1 VTETDASVLV
11 DLAGWVLLAVTLL
24 LPLVSRDCRGDRR
37 IAYVIWV
44 GIVAHQALALWTA
57 YLTGLSSDAGDM
69 HLAAVQR
76 LGHWNSSL
84 SIGGY
89 FYIQLLGAAYEVL
102 APSSF
107 LGQQLSI
114 LAYALSCLVFVRL
127 LAVLGVDRNR
137 WVLLALYA
145 LPLSML
151 RYTSTTIREAYQIL
165 FLTLAIYW
173 AIRYKRQVSVLAF
186 ALSTVSAI
194 AAGIFH
200 DGLIVYSIFLVGLII
215 VWPMG
220 SGSSSGSHSRELAMR
235 RLLLAVPLT
244 LAAAWGAYR
253 VIGGTGGGLA
263 IQALTSRR
271 ALEYAARYRE
281 GGLTIDARTTY
292 QVRLNTSSLPALVAS
307 LGPVFVYYMFTPFPW
322 QIRSLQD
329 VYGAAEALLRF
340 LLLIYAV
347 QEWRRSA
354 GERRRLI
361 GLLLVA
367 YFSLAFLW
375 SLGTVNYGTASRH
388 HLTTTWILLVV
399 GGPRLLHAAARWTQ
413 IAVAQRRLA
422 RA

>member
-1 VTETDASVLV
+1 VSGTETSVLV
-11 DLAGWVLLAVTLL
+11 DLAGWVLLGVTLL
-24 LPLVSRDCRGDRR
+24 LPLLSRDCRSDRR
-37 IAYVIWV
+37 VAYVVWV
-44 GIVAHQALALWTA
+44 GVVAHQALALFTA
-57 YLTGLSSDAGDM
+57 YFLGLSSDALDM
-69 HLAAVQR
+69 HVAALQR
-76 LGHWNSSL
+76 LGRWDSSVRV
-84 SIGGY
+84 GGL
-89 FYIQLLGAAYEVL
+89 FYVQLLGAAYEVL

-114 LAYALSCLVFVRL
+114 LAYALSCLVFLRL
-127 LAVLGVDRNR
+127 LAALGVDRNR

-151 RYTSTTIREAYQIL
+151 RYTSTTIREAYQVL

-173 AIRYKRQVSVLAF
+173 AIRYKRQASALAF
-186 ALSTVSAI
+186 ALSAASAI

-220 SGSSSGSHSRELAMR
+220 AVTSSTSHSKRLAMR

-244 LAAAWGAYR
+244 LAAAWAAYR
-253 VIGGTGGGLA
+253 VIAGTGGGLA
-263 IQALTSRR
+263 VQAVTSRR

-281 GGLTIDARTTY
+281 GGLRIDARTTY
-292 QVRLNTSSLPALVAS
+292 QVRLNTSSFPALVAS

-322 QIRSLQD
+322 QIRSPQD
-329 VYGAAEALLRF
+329 VYGAAEAMLRL
-340 LLLIYAV
+340 LLLIYAI
-347 QEWRRSA
+347 QEWRSST

-367 YFSLAFLW
+367 YLSLAFLW

-388 HLTTTWILLVV
+388 HLTTTWILILV
-399 GGPRLLHAAARWTQ
+399 GGPRLLRAATRWAR
-413 IAVAQRRLA
+413 IAVAPRKLA
-422 RA
+422 SA